1 MPEVRLLG
9 QFEVQLD
16 GNSFT
21 PCAPCG
27 KRTSYWNRQT
37 RKVAR
42 IIREEIDSAFGDHNR
57 V

>member
-1 MPEVRLLG
+1 MLEVRLLG

-42 IIREEIDSAFGDHNR
+42 IIRENIDSAFCDHNR